1 MGRPLNK
8 RYFGPPTAGGNEI
21 KVQFHNGTASVNG
34 WIVKQKGSK
43 RFLCSD
49 GTVSKVCKLSTKAS
63 ADLLAGEM
71 SITVKNDAGSI
82 FQVTKVSAKK
92 VTLENG
98 TVIAWNWSNSTSD
111 GKVEM
116 EEAGNDTV
124 ITSAS
129 TDEDDFETDD
139 PAA

>member
-49 GTVSKVCKLSTKAS
+49 GTVSKLCKLSTKAS
-63 ADLLAGEM
+63 ALLLAGEM
-71 SITVKNDAGSI
+71 SITVKTDATTVL
-82 FQVTKVSAKK
+82 QVTKISSKK

-98 TVIAWNWSNSTSD
+98 TVIAWNWSNSTTD

-116 EEAGNDTV
+116 EEAGADTV
-124 ITSAS
+124 IDATG
-129 TDEDDFETDD
+129 TDEDDFEVDD
-139 PAA
+139 PA

>member
-49 GTVSKVCKLSTKAS
+49 GTVSKLCKLSTKAS
-63 ADLLAGEM
+63 TLLLAGEM
-71 SITVKNDAGSI
+71 SITVKTDATTVL
-82 FQVTKVSAKK
+82 QVTKISSKK

-98 TVIAWNWSNSTSD
+98 TVIAWNWSNSTTD

-116 EEAGNDTV
+116 EEAGADAV
-124 ITSAS
+124 IDATG
-129 TDEDDFETDD
+129 TDEDDFEADD
-139 PAA
+139 PA

>member
-49 GTVSKVCKLSTKAS
+49 GTVSKLCKLSTKAS
-63 ADLLAGEM
+63 ALLLAGEM
-71 SITVKNDAGSI
+71 SITVKTDATTVL
-82 FQVTKVSAKK
+82 QVTKISSKK

-98 TVIAWNWSNSTSD
+98 TVIAWNWSNSTTD

-116 EEAGNDTV
+116 EEAGANTV
-124 ITSAS
+124 IDATG
-129 TDEDDFETDD
+129 TDEDDFEVDD
-139 PAA
+139 PA

>member
-8 RYFGPPTAGGNEI
+8 RYFGPPSASGNEI

-43 RFLCSD
+43 RFLCTN
-49 GTVSKVCKLSTKAS
+49 GTVSRLCKLSTKAS
-63 ADLLAGEM
+63 NLLLAGEM
-71 SITVKNDAGSI
+71 SITVKTDAATVL
-82 FQVTKVSAKK
+82 QVTKISSKK

-98 TVIAWNWSNSTSD
+98 TVIAWNWSTSTSD

-116 EEAGNDTV
+116 EEAGDDTV
-124 ITSAS
+124 ITSTS
-129 TDEDDFETDD
+129 TDEDDFEADD
-139 PAA
+139 PAP

>member
-8 RYFGPPTAGGNEI
+8 RYFGPPTVAGTEI

-49 GTVSKVCKLSTKAS
+49 GTVSKLCKLSTKAS
-63 ADLLAGEM
+63 ALLLAGEM
-71 SITVKNDAGSI
+71 SITVKTDATTVL
-82 FQVTKVSAKK
+82 QVTKISSKK

-98 TVIAWNWSNSTSD
+98 TVIAWNWSNSTTD

-116 EEAGNDTV
+116 EEAGTDTV
-124 ITSAS
+124 IDATG
-129 TDEDDFETDD
+129 TDEDDFEVDD
-139 PAA
+139 PA

>member
-34 WIVKQKGSK
+34 WIIKQKGSK
-43 RFLCSD
+43 RFLCTN
-49 GTVSKVCKLSTKAS
+49 GTVSRLCKLSTKAS
-63 ADLLAGEM
+63 NLLLAGEM
-71 SITVKNDAGSI
+71 SITVKTDATTVL
-82 FQVTKVSAKK
+82 QVTKISAKK

-98 TVIAWNWSNSTSD
+98 TVIAWNWSNSTTD

-116 EEAGNDTV
+116 EEAGADAV
-124 ITSAS
+124 IDATG
-129 TDEDDFETDD
+129 TDEDDFEADD
-139 PAA
+139 PA

>member
-49 GTVSKVCKLSTKAS
+49 GTVSKLCKLSTKAS
-63 ADLLAGEM
+63 ALLLAGEM
-71 SITVKNDAGSI
+71 SITVKTDATTVL
-82 FQVTKVSAKK
+82 QVTKISSKK

-98 TVIAWNWSNSTSD
+98 TVIAWNWSNSTTD

-116 EEAGNDTV
+116 EEAGADAV
-124 ITSAS
+124 IDATG
-129 TDEDDFETDD
+129 TDEDDFEADD
-139 PAA
+139 PA